1 MLRFAGPVVLMGLLA
16 AAEAAPPLEYQ
27 VKAAFLLNFTKFTDW
42 PPSETA
48 IAETP
53 FDICIVG
60 EDPFGSVL
68 DQMVEGE
75 TFQGRRI
82 AVQRVR
88 RPLPA
93 ACQVVFVDKAEKDVE
108 GLLSEVGTGVLTVGE
123 APGFLRAGGIIGFVV
138 ENRRV
143 RFDVNQGAAARA
155 RLRISSKLLSVA
167 RSVEK

>member
-1 MLRFAGPVVLMGLLA
+1 MSTADTYLA
-16 AAEAAPPLEYQ
+16 AFAA
-27 VKAAFLLNFTKFTDW
+27 
-42 PPSETA
+42 
-48 IAETP
+48 
-53 FDICIVG
+53 
-60 EDPFGSVL
+60 
-68 DQMVEGE
+68 
-75 TFQGRRI
+75 R
-82 AVQRVR
+82 
-88 RPLPA
+88 
-93 ACQVVFVDKAEKDVE
+93 DKAEKDVE